1 MTWASLVLFVVGKE
15 GFATDRR
22 KYLGK
27 EGRGYGKESESKQ
40 ARSKR
45 IVSFLRRMG
54 INVNLKGN

>member
-1 MTWASLVLFVVGKE
+1 MTWASLVLFVVEKE

-27 EGRGYGKESESKQ
+27 KGWSYRKEREREQ
-40 ARSKR
+40 ARNKR
-45 IVSFLRRMG
+45 IVSFLKRMG